1 MGSTNLV
8 SSLKSIGLRR
18 LVKWLALSLPAGFA
32 IVSLVLTMA
41 RKPDRFQSTNERL
54 RQAWPAL
61 RAANRWPEAELAG
74 YRLLAFEK
82 LSIPE
87 DMAYFDTLMG
97 LGDPVRARF
106 FLESR
111 ERLRPAGDLAS
122 FRIRYAEK
130 LLQTAPTI
138 PFVVNRAIGLLRQA
152 IAGGLTSA
160 DDFKARR
167 LLGSQAYA
175 SSDYELAIELLKPL
189 ETESVDVAV
198 EIVWI
203 RWIMKI
209 DGDTT
214 EARSEARKL
223 LDELLRQTSQRKKF
237 RLANPTP
244 RELSAIAMLLVIL
257 GRENE
262 FLDVTR
268 ELIVLSP
275 VEKERFDE
283 EIQDYRLNAELKK
296 RKPDFDVVAP
306 ILTAR
311 LEKRPNDLD
320 TLRQSILIWSVLPA
334 GADNA
339 LTKYVQKRLESTNVD
354 IPLLHFAGDRCRE
367 SGKWAEARKIY
378 SRLMEKSP
386 DDFAVLNNLA
396 ESYYKVEP
404 YEYEKALSM
413 ANRAEVLAPGNPAV
427 IETRGQIQA
436 RLGKVDEAK
445 DLLEE
450 CLAVYPEDWN
460 LRNTLV
466 WIYERL
472 GDKEKAEGHRRFMK
486 DLKPPPGSESFA
498 KLP

>member
-1 MGSTNLV
+1 MTSQSLV
-8 SSLKSIGLRR
+8 SSLTSFGLRR
-18 LVKWLALSLPAGFA
+18 LAKWLVLSLPAGFA
-32 IVSLVLTMA
+32 IVSLILTLA
-41 RKPDRFQSTNERL
+41 RKPDRFQSTNEQL
-54 RQAWPAL
+54 RQGWSEL
-61 RAANRWPEAELAG
+61 RTTKRWPEAELAG

-87 DMAYFDTLMG
+87 DMAYFDTLIG
-97 LGDPVRARF
+97 LGEPVRARN

-111 ERLRPAGDLAS
+111 ERLRPAGELAP

-130 LLQTAPTI
+130 LLQTAPTV
-138 PFVVNRAIGLLRQA
+138 PVVVNRAIGLLRQA

-175 SSDYELAIELLKPL
+175 SSDYDLAIELLKPL
-189 ETESVDVAV
+189 ESESVDVAV
-198 EIVWI
+198 EIAWI
-203 RWIMKI
+203 RWIMQI

-214 EARSEARKL
+214 ESRSEARKL
-223 LDELLRQTSQRKKF
+223 LDELVRQTSQRKKF
-237 RLANPTP
+237 RLVNPTP
-244 RELSAIAMLLVIL
+244 RELSDIAMLLVIL

-275 VEKERFDE
+275 DEKDRFDE
-283 EIQDYRLNAELKK
+283 QIQDYRLNAELKK
-296 RKPDFDVVAP
+296 RNPDFGVVAP
-306 ILTAR
+306 ILTGR
-311 LEKRPNDLD
+311 LEKNPNDPD
-320 TLRQSILIWSVLPA
+320 TLRQSILIWSVLPQ
-334 GADNA
+334 GAENS
-339 LTKYVQKRLESTNVD
+339 LTKWVQKRLESSQD

-378 SRLMEKSP
+378 SRLFEKSP
-386 DDFAVLNNLA
+386 DDLAVLNNLA

-404 YEYEKALSM
+404 FEYEKALAM
-413 ANRAEVLAPGNPAV
+413 ANRAQELAPGNPAV
-427 IETRGQIQA
+427 IETRGQILA
-436 RLGKVDEAK
+436 RLGKVQESK
-445 DLLEE
+445 TLLEE
-450 CLAVYPEDWN
+450 CLAAFPEDWN
-460 LRNTLV
+460 LRNTLA

-472 GDKEKAEGHRRFMK
+472 GDKEKAEGHRLFMK